1 MILISTQKLLSYFIG
16 LTAFYNGKSK
26 EKYNN
31 KLKINIF
38 LNECFSFKFE
48 NKNFLLCKLII
59 S

>member
-31 KLKINIF
+31 KLKINI
-38 LNECFSFKFE
+38 SFKFE